1 MERLIGL
8 TEMFPPGLITGIK
21 DLSTGSVGAVK
32 WTYSKS
38 RNLTWIVFSSAAILF
53 LPVNIDNYTDVRRLK
68 SNDKIR
74 LNLMFLTNL
83 ITGNARVRESGH

>member
-1 MERLIGL
+1 
-8 TEMFPPGLITGIK
+8 MFPPGLITGIK

-53 LPVNIDNYTDVRRLK
+53 LPVNIDNYTDVRQFFEIQRQDSAKPNVFNK
-68 SNDKIR
+68 SHYR
-74 LNLMFLTNL
+74 QC
-83 ITGNARVRESGH
+83 

>member
-1 MERLIGL
+1 
-8 TEMFPPGLITGIK
+8 MFPPGLITGIK

-53 LPVNIDNYTDVRRLK
+53 LPVNIDNYADVRLFFE